1 MSKNMVS
8 FETDYNNG
16 AVPEIL
22 NRLVSTNDDKT
33 TGYGFDEYCVSAK
46 AKIREAC
53 GMPYAEVYFLIGG
66 SQTNSTVI
74 DALTLGC
81 EGAIAPKTG
90 HINVHESGAVE
101 AFGHKVLVIPSDGS
115 KLTASGINEYMT
127 AFLADDTFE
136 HMVQPKV
143 VYLTFPTEYGAIY
156 SRKELEDIYSV
167 CKKLSAVPRLPL
179 RCFLHWRHEG
189 RGYVRRGSR
198 LHE

>member
-1 MSKNMVS
+1 MSMNMVS

-53 GMPYAEVYFLIGG
+53 GMPSDEVYFLIGG

-74 DALTLGC
+74 YALTLGC

-90 HINVHESGAVE
+90 HINVH
-101 AFGHKVLVIPSDGS
+101 
-115 KLTASGINEYMT
+115 
-127 AFLADDTFE
+127 
-136 HMVQPKV
+136 
-143 VYLTFPTEYGAIY
+143 
-156 SRKELEDIYSV
+156 
-167 CKKLSAVPRLPL
+167 
-179 RCFLHWRHEG
+179 
-189 RGYVRRGSR
+189 
-198 LHE
+198 